1 MESKYWF
8 VEMGPIPNRPDWH
21 MKLYAHQAYAFPTE
35 AAAGLFAST
44 HKRRDPLRRVEV
56 RFPDGSMKEV

>member
-1 MESKYWF
+1 
-8 VEMGPIPNRPDWH
+8 
-21 MKLYAHQAYAFPTE
+21 
-35 AAAGLFAST
+35 LFAST